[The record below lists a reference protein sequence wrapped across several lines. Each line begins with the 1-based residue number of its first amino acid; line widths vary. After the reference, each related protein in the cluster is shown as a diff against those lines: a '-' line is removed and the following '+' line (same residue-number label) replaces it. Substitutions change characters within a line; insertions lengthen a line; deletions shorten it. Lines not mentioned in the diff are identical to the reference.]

1 MLEPCPQAEE
11 KEFEDRDDT
20 LELVFP
26 LEEGWDITTWM
37 DKATK
42 ILVHSSETWDPPNI
56 TAEYEKILDMI
67 RSASEGYIGESP
79 PTSFKP
85 VYPIKFIEVTF
96 TIGDKE

>member
-11 KEFEDRDDT
+11 KEFINRDDT

-26 LEEGWDITTWM
+26 LEEGWDITACM
-37 DKATK
+37 
-42 ILVHSSETWDPPNI
+42 TWDPPNI
-56 TAEYEKILDMI
+56 AAEWKKIADII
-67 RSASEGYIGESP
+67 RYTSEEYIFESP

>member
-26 LEEGWDITTWM
+26 LEEGWDISTW
-37 DKATK
+37 T
-42 ILVHSSETWDPPNI
+42 
-56 TAEYEKILDMI
+56 
-67 RSASEGYIGESP
+67 
-79 PTSFKP
+79 FKP